1 MGQTSRIPAA
11 PHLANAD
18 FLHEYGHFINGA
30 WTASDAGKTLDLKNP
45 ATGEVLARICAGNE
59 RDAKHAVDAAAAAFP
74 GWSRTHPAQR
84 QEILHEIMRRLKA
97 RQYHYALMDTLNNGK
112 PISESMH
119 FDMPMAIEQ
128 FAIFSGAPWQLHGES
143 SHHASSLGTDSIGI
157 IHREPLGVV
166 VQIIPWNVPMIMLA
180 SKIAPALAAGNT
192 IVLKP
197 SEIVCLSVLEFARE
211 MADLLPPGV
220 LNIVTGYGPD
230 LGEALVTDARVRKV
244 GFTGSRPTAR
254 KLMQYASVNI
264 IPQTMELGGK
274 SANIVCEDADL
285 DAAAEGA
292 AMSTV
297 LNKGEVCLAGS
308 RLFVHEKV
316 RDAFLD
322 KLQRILSGIRI
333 GDPTS
338 PDTQLGAQ
346 ASQMQMDK
354 IMGYLHEGRAEGAT
368 VLMGGDRASV
378 PGHERGY
385 FIQPT
390 LFVDVKNSM
399 KIAQE
404 EIFGPVTSVLT
415 WKDDDEVIRLAN
427 ESVYGLGGGI
437 WTSSLTRAHRMAR
450 ALETG
455 TVWINRYYN
464 FLGGMPIGGY
474 KQSGFGREFAHEVL
488 NHYTLTKS
496 VIIDLQPGAL
506 GIFSAQG

>member
-1 MGQTSRIPAA
+1 MNDPRLPQTSSP
-11 PHLANAD
+11 D
-18 FLHEYGHFINGA
+18 FLQEYGHYIDGAWYEGANGA
-30 WTASDAGKTLDLKNP
+30 TIDLKNP
-45 ATGEVLARICAGNE
+45 ATGTVLSRIAAGNAA
-59 RDAKHAVDAAAAAFP
+59 DAKRAVDAAARAFP
-74 GWSRTHPAQR
+74 AWSKTPPAKR
-84 QEILHEIMRRLKA
+84 QEILYEIVRRLKVRLA
-97 RQYHYALMDTLNNGK
+97 HYAMMDTLNNGK
-112 PISESMH
+112 PINESTH

-128 FAIFSGAPWQLHGES
+128 FAIFSGTPWQLHGES
-143 SHHASSLGTDSIGI
+143 IQAAGTVGI
-157 IHREPLGVV
+157 VHREPLGVV

-180 SKIAPALAAGNT
+180 TKIAPALAAGNT

-197 SEIVCLSVLEFARE
+197 SEIVCLSVMEFMRE

-230 LGEALVTDARVRKV
+230 LGETLVTDPRVRKV

-254 KLMQYASVNI
+254 QLMKYASVNI

-274 SANIVCEDADL
+274 SANIVCQDADL

-316 RDAFLD
+316 KDAFMD
-322 KLQRILSGIRI
+322 KLQHLLRNVRI

-338 PDTQLGAQ
+338 TNTQLGAQ

-354 IMGYLHEGRAEGAT
+354 ITSYLELGPQEGAKA
-368 VLMGGDRASV
+368 VLGGQRAHV
-378 PGHERGY
+378 PGLENGL

-390 LFVDVKNSM
+390 IFDQVDNSM
-399 KIAQE
+399 RIAQE
-404 EIFGPVTSVLT
+404 EIFGPVVSVIS

-427 ESVYGLGGGI
+427 DSIYGLGGGI
-437 WTSSLTRAHRMAR
+437 WTSDVTRAHRMAC

-455 TVWINRYYN
+455 TIWINRFYN

-496 VIIDLQPGAL
+496 VIINLEPGTL
-506 GIFSAQG
+506 GVFGRT